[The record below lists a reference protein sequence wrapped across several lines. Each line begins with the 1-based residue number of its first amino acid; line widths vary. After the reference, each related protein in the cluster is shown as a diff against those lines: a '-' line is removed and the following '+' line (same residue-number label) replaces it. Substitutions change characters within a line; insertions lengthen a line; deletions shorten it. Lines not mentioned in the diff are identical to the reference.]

1 MKIGIAFPNTVP
13 GASGRLQIDWAVRAE
28 SRGFSTVAATQR
40 LCYPGHEP
48 LAVLA
53 AAAAVTS
60 RITLTTNILVAP
72 LTTAAVL
79 AKEAATVS
87 SLAGGRF
94 LLGLGPG
101 VRADDFEAA
110 RRDFGSRGAA
120 FDRQLAELAR
130 LREHHAPGSLPAP
143 VPPLLIGGLSAA
155 AVRRTVRWAEGW
167 TAPGLTPDRI
177 APAAEQVREA
187 WAAAGREGRPRLV
200 ALSRFWLGEEVAREA
215 AGFVREYFGVLG
227 DEADAFVAKT
237 PRTPEQVR
245 EQVTALAAA
254 GFDEVVFHPTAAH
267 LSQVDRLADV
277 LIP

>member
-1 MKIGIAFPNTVP
+1 MKIGIAFPNTIP
-13 GASGRLQIDWAVRAE
+13 GASGRLQTEWAVRAE
-28 SRGFSTVAATQR
+28 QRGFSTAAATQR

-48 LAVLA
+48 LSVLA

-60 RITLTTNILVAP
+60 RIGLATNILVAP

-79 AKEAATVS
+79 AKEAATVA

-110 RRDFGSRGAA
+110 EREFGPRGAV
-120 FDRQLAELAR
+120 FDGQVAELAR
-130 LREHHAPGSLPAP
+130 LRERHDPGNLPGP

-155 AVRRTVRWAEGW
+155 AVRRTVRWAAGW
-167 TAPGLTPDRI
+167 TAPGLEPERV
-177 APAAEQVREA
+177 APTAGKVRAA
-187 WAAAGREGRPRLV
+187 WAEAGREGEPRLI
-200 ALSRFWLGEEVAREA
+200 ALSRFWLGEDVAEEA
-215 AGFVREYFGVLG
+215 GGFVRKYFGVLG
-227 DEADAFVAKT
+227 DEADDFVRKT

-245 EQVTALAAA
+245 ARMKELAEA
-254 GFDEVVFHPTAAH
+254 GFDEVVFHPTAAR

-277 LIP
+277 LLP

>member
-1 MKIGIAFPNTVP
+1 MKIGIAFPNTIP

-28 SRGFSTVAATQR
+28 SRGFATVAATQR

-48 LAVLA
+48 LPVLA

-79 AKEAATVS
+79 AKEAATVAS
-87 SLAGGRF
+87 FAGDRF

-110 RRDFGSRGAA
+110 ERDFGPRGAA

-130 LREHHAPGSLPAP
+130 LREHHDPDSLPAP

-155 AVRRTVRWAEGW
+155 AVRRTVRWGEGW
-167 TAPGLTPDRI
+167 TAPGLAPDRI
-177 APAAEQVREA
+177 APAAEQVRAA
-187 WAAAGREGRPRLV
+187 WAAAGRAGRPRLV
-200 ALSRFWLGEEVAREA
+200 ALSRFWLGEEVAHEA

-227 DEADAFVAKT
+227 AEADAFVAGT

>member
-13 GASGRLQIDWAVRAE
+13 GASGKLQVDWAVRAE

-60 RITLTTNILVAP
+60 RITLATNILVAP
-72 LTTAAVL
+72 LTTTAVL

-110 RRDFGSRGAA
+110 RRDFASRGAA

-130 LREHHAPGSLPAP
+130 LREHHDPGTLPGP
-143 VPPLLIGGLSAA
+143 VPPLLVGGLSPA

-167 TAPGLTPDRI
+167 TAPGLAPDRI
-177 APAAEQVREA
+177 APTAELVREA
-187 WAAAGREGRPRLV
+187 WTAAGREGGPRLV
-200 ALSRFWLGEEVAREA
+200 ALSRFWLGEEVASEA
-215 AGFVREYFGVLG
+215 AAFVREYFGVLG
-227 DEADAFVAKT
+227 READAFVAST
-237 PRTPEQVR
+237 PCTPEQVR
-245 EQVTALAAA
+245 DQVAALSAA

-277 LIP
+277 LIS

>member
-1 MKIGIAFPNTVP
+1 MLP
-13 GASGRLQIDWAVRAE
+13 R
-28 SRGFSTVAATQR
+28 
-40 LCYPGHEP
+40 HEP

-110 RRDFGSRGAA
+110 QRDFGPGARPSTGSWRSWHGCGSTTTRAASRPRTA
-120 FDRQLAELAR
+120 FAHRRAQRRRGTAHRAL
-130 LREHHAPGSLPAP
+130 G
-143 VPPLLIGGLSAA
+143 GGLDRAGA
-155 AVRRTVRWAEGW
+155 DT
-167 TAPGLTPDRI
+167 DRI